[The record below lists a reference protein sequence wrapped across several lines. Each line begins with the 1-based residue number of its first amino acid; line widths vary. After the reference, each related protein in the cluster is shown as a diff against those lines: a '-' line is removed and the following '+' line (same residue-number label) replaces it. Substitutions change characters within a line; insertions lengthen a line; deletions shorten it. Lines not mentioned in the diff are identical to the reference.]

1 MRKVHPIEHLRY
13 VARVHGADPVEVA
26 LEASEGLV
34 HMVRDP
40 AAVVVSARRMMEHHP
55 ENAPL
60 WWVCAHAVTAM
71 EPQTAIRECAQAL
84 STDATSEVLQA
95 ELPSDATVC
104 MAGWSGHVVDA
115 LVRRGDVRA
124 LVVDSLGEGQDALRV
139 FARRGVEAELVAP
152 EGIAAAVA
160 ASDVTIVTAK
170 STSRHG
176 VLCAGAALPL
186 VALAR
191 LFERPLW
198 LVAPVGVHLAPS
210 LWQAMKEDLCGRPD
224 TWASGY
230 DVMEWSHVP
239 RIVDAKG
246 IMDVEHHLATVSCP
260 DAPELLRRSAI

>member
-13 VARVHGADPVEVA
+13 VARIHGADPVEVA
-26 LEASEGLV
+26 LEAAEGLV

-60 WWVCAHAVTAM
+60 WWVCAHAVTSM
-71 EPQTAIRECAQAL
+71 EPRGALRECARAL
-84 STDATSEVLQA
+84 SSDATSTVLQS
-95 ELPSDATVC
+95 ELPSDGTVC
-104 MAGWSGHVVDA
+104 MVGWSGHVVDA

-139 FARRGVEAELVAP
+139 FARRGVEAELIAP
-152 EGIAAAVA
+152 EGIAAAVQ

-170 STSRHG
+170 STSRDG
-176 VLCAGAALPL
+176 ILCAGGALPL

-191 LFERPLW
+191 LFERPAW
-198 LVAPVGVHLAPS
+198 LVSAVGVHLAPA
-210 LWQAMKEDLCGRPD
+210 LWRTMVNDLCGRPD
-224 TWASGY
+224 PWAAGH
-230 DVMEWSHVP
+230 DVLDWSHIAHV
-239 RIVDAKG
+239 VDATG
-246 IMDVEHHLATVSCP
+246 LVAVARHLSTVSCP